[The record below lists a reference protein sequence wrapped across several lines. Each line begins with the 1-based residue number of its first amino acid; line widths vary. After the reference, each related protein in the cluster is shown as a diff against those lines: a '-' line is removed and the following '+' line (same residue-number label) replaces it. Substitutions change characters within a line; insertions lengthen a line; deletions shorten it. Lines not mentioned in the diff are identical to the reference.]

1 MHQVTQKLHTSIFT
15 SQAVD
20 FIDYFTHVSIEW
32 E

>member
-1 MHQVTQKLHTSIFT
+1 MYQVTQKLHTSILD

-20 FIDYFTHVSIEW
+20 FIDYFTHVTIEW